1 MAAGVPAFNL
11 SALPWNY
18 FNYTWHTNL
27 DTYDKI
33 VFDDVRQNVILTA
46 ILVYMACEEENM
58 VSREQRI
65 PINPRTGEAT
75 TWHAQRSSNRKGGV
89 N

>member
-1 MAAGVPAFNL
+1 
-11 SALPWNY
+11 
-18 FNYTWHTNL
+18 L

-46 ILVYMACEEENM
+46 ILVYMASEEEGL
-58 VSREQRI
+58 VSRKQRI
-65 PINPRTGEAT
+65 PINARTGEPAE
-75 TWHAQRSSNRKGGV
+75 WPAKRSPTRKGGV